1 MAVPGEESRPG
12 KPRKGSEVKEV
23 KDIGRTPSDAEPVR
37 SFEEK
42 MKRLEEIVRVME
54 QGDRPLEESL
64 TLFEEGVALSDQ
76 CQKILEEAERKVS
89 ILLSSSK
96 ENGGASVE
104 APFRRES

>member
-1 MAVPGEESRPG
+1 MAAPGEEGRPG
-12 KPRKGSEVKEV
+12 KARKGTEVKEM
-23 KDIGRTPSDAEPVR
+23 KETGMAPSDAEPVR

-76 CQKILEEAERKVS
+76 CQRILEEAERKVS
-89 ILLSSSK
+89 ILLSSSR
-96 ENGGASVE
+96 ENGGGAVE

>member
-1 MAVPGEESRPG
+1 MSLPGEENRPE
-12 KPRKGSEVKEV
+12 KARKGSAAQER
-23 KDIGRTPSDAEPVR
+23 KDTCRAPSDSEPVR

-42 MKRLEEIVRVME
+42 MKRLEEIVRIME

-89 ILLSSSK
+89 ILLSSSR
-96 ENGGASVE
+96 ENGGGPVE
-104 APFRRES
+104 APFRREG

>member
-1 MAVPGEESRPG
+1 MSGLEEGSATG
-12 KPRKGSEVKEV
+12 KTRKKADGSGVSESVKPLEE
-23 KDIGRTPSDAEPVR
+23 REPVR

-64 TLFEEGVALSDQ
+64 RLFEEGVALSEQ

-89 ILLSSSK
+89 ILLSSSR
-96 ENGGASVE
+96 ETGGGAVE

>member
-1 MAVPGEESRPG
+1 MEIPGEEGRPG
-12 KPRKGSEVKEV
+12 KPRKASEM